1 MKKVPFFNYP
11 ELYNSNKKEFLKI
24 FDEVAS
30 RGAYILQNDIVEF
43 EKSIA
48 NYCNVKH
55 AIGVANATDALE
67 MAFHISGIKEGD
79 EVILPSHTMTASP
92 SAVIANKGI
101 PILVDCNEEGMIN
114 PDLIEEKI
122 TQKTKYI
129 MPVQL
134 NGRTCKMEKIISLA
148 EKYHLT
154 IIEDSAQGLGSTYR
168 GKQAGTFGL
177 AGVFS
182 FYPAKILGTFGD
194 GGMIITNDDT
204 FAEKCFKF
212 RDHGRSNLD
221 CEMWGRNSRLH
232 NLHAAFLNFQFK
244 SFNKTIQR
252 RREVAKLYHKYLVD
266 ESNIK
271 LPLFDDDNHFDTFQN
286 FEVLVNKRDQL
297 KEFLAIN
304 NIGTIIQWGGK
315 AIHQF
320 ERLGLN
326 HFDLPQTDK
335 YFENCLMLPMNLFIS
350 NDDVKYVSQKI
361 IEFYKNA

>member
-1 MKKVPFFNYP
+1 
-11 ELYNSNKKEFLKI
+11 
-24 FDEVAS
+24 
-30 RGAYILQNDIVEF
+30 
-43 EKSIA
+43 
-48 NYCNVKH
+48 
-55 AIGVANATDALE
+55 
-67 MAFHISGIKEGD
+67 MAFHISGIKKGD

-101 PILVDCNEEGMIN
+101 PILVDCNQEGMIN

-122 TQKTKYI
+122 TKKTKYI

-232 NLHAAFLNFQFK
+232 NLHAAFLDFQ
-244 SFNKTIQR
+244 R
-252 RREVAKLYHKYLVD
+252 VAKDLT
-266 ESNIK
+266 SRGII
-271 LPLFDDDNHFDTFQN
+271 
-286 FEVLVNKRDQL
+286 
-297 KEFLAIN
+297 LAISSKN
-304 NIGTIIQWGGK
+304 NV
-315 AIHQF
+315 
-320 ERLGLN
+320 RDGLN
-326 HFDLPQTDK
+326 VLENIDDIQVVIDL
-335 YFENCLMLPMNLFIS
+335 
-350 NDDVKYVSQKI
+350 
-361 IEFYKNA
+361 YKNDLLNSRHKILDKTDY

>member
-1 MKKVPFFNYP
+1 MRKVPFFNYP

-24 FDEVAS
+24 FDDVSS
-30 RGAYILQNDIVEF
+30 RGAFILQKDIIEF

-48 NYCNVKH
+48 EYCNVKH

-67 MAFHISGIKEGD
+67 MAFYISGIKEGD

-92 SAVIANKGI
+92 SAVIANKGV
-101 PILVDCNEEGMIN
+101 PILIDCNEEGMIDS
-114 PDLIEEKI
+114 DLIEKNI
-122 TQKTKYI
+122 TNKTKYI

-148 EKYHLT
+148 EKYNLT
-154 IIEDSAQGLGSTYR
+154 IIEDSAQGLGSKY
-168 GKQAGTFGL
+168 KDKHAGTFGL

-194 GGMIITNDDT
+194 GGMIITNDDS

-212 RDHGRSNLD
+212 RDHGRSQLD

-244 SFNKTIQR
+244 SFDKTLRR
-252 RREVAKLYHKYLVD
+252 RREVAELYHNYLGD
-266 ESNIK
+266 LKNIK
-271 LPLFDDDNHFDTFQN
+271 LPIYDDESHFDTFQN
-286 FEVLVNKRDQL
+286 FEVLVEKRDEL
-297 KEFLAIN
+297 KDFLATN

-320 ERLGLN
+320 EKLGLT
-326 HFDLPQTDK
+326 HFTLPNTEK
-335 YFENCLMLPMNLFIS
+335 YFQQCLLLPMNLFIS
-350 NDDVKYVSQKI
+350 DEDIKYISQKI
-361 IEFYKNA
+361 IEFYSYV